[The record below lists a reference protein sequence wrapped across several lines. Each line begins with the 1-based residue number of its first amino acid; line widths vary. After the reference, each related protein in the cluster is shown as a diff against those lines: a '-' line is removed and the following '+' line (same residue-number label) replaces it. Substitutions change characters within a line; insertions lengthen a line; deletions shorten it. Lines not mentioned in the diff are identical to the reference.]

1 MNFTVSR
8 KKVQEFSSA
17 QGDSVRLYPE
27 DKSLQWEEIYFEQ
40 LRPDLDCETNISNAH
55 VFNKYE
61 KTLRSFEHCLVA
73 EQYTTI
79 SKYNEAHNEQSTK
92 KNRTTVYC

>member
-8 KKVQEFSSA
+8 KKVHEVSSA
-17 QGDSVRLYPE
+17 HGDSVRLYPE

-55 VFNKYE
+55 LF
-61 KTLRSFEHCLVA
+61 
-73 EQYTTI
+73 
-79 SKYNEAHNEQSTK
+79 
-92 KNRTTVYC
+92 